1 LVNHPAAV
9 TAQQG
14 PKKIRSHKSVSFVLL
29 AHSNRMQAKK
39 RASRAQ
45 LDFPKAKTPRQCAC
59 RAFLAAFNLS
69 KTKRFATTAK
79 LENIQRPQAR
89 PAVNHAS
96 PDGQP

>member
-1 LVNHPAAV
+1 MVNHPAAV

-14 PKKIRSHKSVSFVLL
+14 PEKVQPRKNVSFVLL
-29 AHSNRMQAKK
+29 AHFNQMQAKK

-45 LDFPKAKTPRQCAC
+45 RVIPKAKTPRQCAC

-79 LENIQRPQAR
+79 LENIQRPQVR

>member
-1 LVNHPAAV
+1 LVDHLAAA

-14 PKKIRSHKSVSFVLL
+14 PKKIQPRRSASFALL
-29 AHSNRMQAKK
+29 AHSNQMQTKK
-39 RASRAQ
+39 RALCVQ
-45 LDFPKAKTPRQCAC
+45 LVFLKAKTPRQCAC

-79 LENIQRPQAR
+79 LENIQRTQAR
-89 PAVNHAS
+89 PSVNHAS